1 MAASVGSDFKI
12 EGTRPPSHDS
22 KAQTAKDKETLLQGT
37 NDSEEALGK
46 MENGNAINH
55 ISGQPDQAYCGI
67 TNF

>member
-22 KAQTAKDKETLLQGT
+22 KAQTSKDKESLLQGT

-55 ISGQPDQAYCGI
+55 TFRSA
-67 TNF
+67 